1 MRTIKINFV
10 DFWDN
15 FNKTDN
21 YFFHLLSSEYNVVI
35 DEKDPELLF
44 FSVDY
49 AKRRERDK
57 YTNHKCKKVFF
68 TGENVRPNFFIP
80 GSIEYPRY
88 SIGKCDYS
96 FSFDDINFKNSY
108 RLPLWILYINWFN
121 VPHNE
126 NRDQS
131 YLIPYEDIFVKKHT
145 NKSKFC
151 NFVFSNNQGKRLEIL
166 NSLKKYKDI
175 DCAGKLENNVNF
187 SILGRGDQKYKID
200 FIKNY
205 KFTIAAENSK
215 TDGYTTEKIIH
226 PLSVGS
232 IPIYWGS
239 SKVNKDFNKECF
251 INADDFSSFDELTE
265 YVKYVDNTKQEYE
278 KIINAP
284 IFVDNKLTDQF
295 KPDTI
300 LKYFEEYILC

>member
-1 MRTIKINFV
+1 MKNLKVNFV

-15 FNKTDN
+15 FDKVDN
-21 YFFHLLSSEYNVVI
+21 YFFHLLSNNYNVEISENPDV
-35 DEKDPELLF
+35 LF

-49 AKRRERDK
+49 AKRKERDK
-57 YTNHKCKKVFF
+57 YVNHNCKKVFF
-68 TGENVRPNFFIP
+68 TGENIRPNFFVP
-80 GSIEYPRY
+80 GSVEYPRY
-88 SIGKCDYS
+88 SIGKCDFS
-96 FSFDDINFKNSY
+96 FSFDNMNFYKNY

-121 VPHNE
+121 VPHND

-131 YLIPYEDIFVKKHT
+131 YLIPLDNIL
-145 NKSKFC
+145 NKQFFNPNKFC
-151 NFVFSNNQGKRLEIL
+151 NFVFSNNQGKRLDIL
-166 NSLKKYKDI
+166 NHLKKYKNI
-175 DCAGKLENNVNF
+175 DCAGRLENNVNF

-239 SKVNKDFNKECF
+239 STVNNDFNKQCF
-251 INADDFSSFDELTE
+251 INVDSFSNLDELVE
-265 YVKYVDNTKQEYE
+265 YVIYVDNSKQEYE

-284 IFVDNKLTDQF
+284 IFPNNKIPEQF
-295 KPDTI
+295 MPDSI
-300 LKYFEEYILC
+300 LKYFEDYILC

>member
-1 MRTIKINFV
+1 MKKIKINFV

-15 FNKTDN
+15 FDKKDN
-21 YFFHLLSSEYNVVI
+21 YFYHLLSSKYNLEI
-35 DEKDPELLF
+35 SENPDLLF

-49 AKRRERDK
+49 NKKKERDK
-57 YTNHKCKKVFF
+57 YINHTCKKVFF

-80 GSIEYPRY
+80 GSIEYSRY
-88 SIGKCDYS
+88 SIGKCDFS
-96 FSFDDINFKNSY
+96 FSFDDINFKNNY
-108 RLPLWILYINWFN
+108 RLPLWILYVNWFN

-131 YLIPYEDIFVKKHT
+131 YLIPLEDLLYRKNIKKD
-145 NKSKFC
+145 KFC

-166 NSLKKYKDI
+166 NSLKNYKHI
-175 DCAGKLENNVNF
+175 DCAGRLANNVNY
-187 SILGRGDQKYKID
+187 SINGRGDQKYKID
-200 FIKNY
+200 FLKSY

-239 SKVNKDFNKECF
+239 STINKDFNKGCF
-251 INADDFSSFDELTE
+251 INVDDFHSFDELTE
-265 YVKYVDNTKQEYE
+265 YVSYIDNSKEEYE

-284 IFVDNKLTDQF
+284 IFIDNKIPNQF
-295 KPDTI
+295 MPDTI
-300 LKYFEEYILC
+300 LKYFEEHILC